1 VGLWWGVKIHG
12 RCELY
17 VGEALGFD
25 DGFILPHTI
34 TLKYTCDSKPIPPRI
49 LSINTDSLLDDDL
62 RFSSI
67 RTMIAERRVS
77 ISLTITA
84 SRKA

>member
-1 VGLWWGVKIHG
+1 MGDVSFMLAKPWGLTMASSSVN
-12 RCELY
+12 L
-17 VGEALGFD
+17 
-25 DGFILPHTI
+25 LPHTI